1 MNESGETIEILLVE
15 DSPSDARLT
24 QEAFKDAK
32 LRNNLTIVTDG
43 AEALAYLR
51 REGRYAGAVR
61 PDLVLLD
68 LNLPKVDGREVLRQI
83 KTDLDLQAIPVVVL
97 TTSDA
102 ESDVLAAYAEH
113 ANCYVRKPVDLDR
126 FLKVVSSIEDFW
138 LTVVKLPAVSP

>member
-43 AEALAYLR
+43 AEALAYLK
-51 REGRYAGAVR
+51 REGRYAGALR

-68 LNLPKVDGREVLRQI
+68 LNLPKVDGRDVLRQI
-83 KTDLDLQAIPVVVL
+83 KADPDLRSIPVVVL
-97 TTSDA
+97 TTSEA
-102 ESDVLAAYAEH
+102 ESDVVAAYEYH
-113 ANCYVRKPVDLDR
+113 ANCFVRKPVDLDR
-126 FLKVVSSIEDFW
+126 FLKVIASIEDFW
-138 LTVVKLPAVSP
+138 LTVVKLPVVSQ